1 MSLWTKQMGIFGFI
15 KSQMKI
21 NQYLIDFYDNYD
33 EDSRLEEI
41 PNFPMEKAERIVGE
55 ETEGEI

>member
-1 MSLWTKQMGIFGFI
+1 MGIFGFI
-15 KSQMKI
+15 KSQMKR
-21 NQYLIDFYDNYD
+21 NQYLIDFYNNYD